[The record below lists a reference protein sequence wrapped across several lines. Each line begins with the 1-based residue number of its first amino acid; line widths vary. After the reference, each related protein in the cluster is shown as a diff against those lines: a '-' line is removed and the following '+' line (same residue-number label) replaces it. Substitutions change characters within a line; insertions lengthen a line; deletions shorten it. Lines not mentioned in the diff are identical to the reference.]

1 MAEGKIT
8 IPPPIGLL
16 ETDSYSAKANRVTSA
31 TSVTT
36 TFEYT
41 ITHADGS
48 QVIQIVQDTNGDRE
62 VVETKEL
69 PATAASQPLP
79 PGATRVATI
88 VFPNGSARLTARDR
102 QILAQVVALQK
113 EQGGTLHVVG
123 HSSSRTRNLS
133 PEKHRLV
140 NYKVSALRAKT
151 VANELIR
158 RGANRRTVATAAL
171 ADSQPLYQ
179 EIMPN
184 GEAGNRRA
192 EIFLTR

>member
-62 VVETKEL
+62 VVETIV
-69 PATAASQPLP
+69 PAHVGLDVAVVVVDREGAVGVLLGHEPVVGAAGVP
-79 PGATRVATI
+79 V
-88 VFPNGSARLTARDR
+88 
-102 QILAQVVALQK
+102 VVAD
-113 EQGGTLHVVG
+113 GDAPVA
-123 HSSSRTRNLS
+123 RAPRLS
-133 PEKHRLV
+133 L
-140 NYKVSALRAKT
+140 
-151 VANELIR
+151 
-158 RGANRRTVATAAL
+158 
-171 ADSQPLYQ
+171 
-179 EIMPN
+179 
-184 GEAGNRRA
+184 
-192 EIFLTR
+192 